1 MIKRSTRVTFIETGD
16 FNVGDIDVNKILA
29 SKKEPYGKKKKANLN
44 TLLDIMIR
52 TTLDHHV

>member
-29 SKKEPYGKKKKANLN
+29 SKKEPYGKKKANLN